1 MDTRKAN
8 VVDMTRGSIIR
19 HLLKFAWPVFIG
31 CICQRMYNFVDAYV
45 VGRYLG
51 DVALSAVSVA
61 GVATYLYSSLALGVT
76 TGVSVVMAQYFGAGD
91 ELSVKHTF
99 VSSIYVAVGA
109 ALVLTAAGLITLDP
123 LLRVLQTPEE
133 LIPDTRAYLS
143 VIYIGGIATMMYNW
157 IASVLRALGNST
169 MPLVFLILASILNV
183 VLDVALVS
191 WIPLGVA
198 GTAWATVIAQ
208 LLSGAAC
215 MIYAWKVTPLMRV
228 ERAEWRYR
236 SHYGREV
243 LRYGLPTALQMS
255 IISVSDMML
264 QTAVNTYGTT
274 MVLAYGICLRVEGIG
289 CQLGDALS
297 AASATFTGQ
306 NIGAGDIG
314 RVRKGVRAS
323 ILMNVAGYII
333 VSIAIFACAEPI
345 MRMFT
350 DNAEAIGYGIE
361 YMRIM
366 AVFFVFLGLVC
377 MFQSLLRAAGDI
389 PVTIAMGISEVV
401 TRVVF
406 IMIFPRLFGF
416 HGLWW
421 VSPLTWVCASSLG
434 LWRYLSGRWIGKAVT
449 SANHDSPDSIEA

>member
-91 ELSVKHTF
+91 ELSVKRTF

-109 ALVLTAAGLITLDP
+109 ALALTAAGLITLDP
-123 LLRVLQTPEE
+123 LLRVLQTPKE

-289 CQLGDALS
+289 
-297 AASATFTGQ
+297 
-306 NIGAGDIG
+306 
-314 RVRKGVRAS
+314 
-323 ILMNVAGYII
+323 
-333 VSIAIFACAEPI
+333 
-345 MRMFT
+345 
-350 DNAEAIGYGIE
+350 
-361 YMRIM
+361 
-366 AVFFVFLGLVC
+366 
-377 MFQSLLRAAGDI
+377 
-389 PVTIAMGISEVV
+389 
-401 TRVVF
+401 
-406 IMIFPRLFGF
+406 
-416 HGLWW
+416 
-421 VSPLTWVCASSLG
+421 
-434 LWRYLSGRWIGKAVT
+434 
-449 SANHDSPDSIEA
+449 